1 MRQENSGRLLNGY
14 PLFFNIFF
22 LQQKTYLCNQ
32 GDSSMKN
39 TLQAQKD
46 SHLLSAMQ
54 HGDKKAY
61 GTLFRRYYPMLCSYA
76 NRFVS
81 LEDAEEIV
89 QDVMLWLW
97 ENKETQMFNTSFSQY
112 LYKAVYHRCINQLTH
127 QQSQLRAE
135 TRFYEYMLEMLQD
148 SDFSQT
154 EDLKKHISQA
164 IQALPASY
172 REAFVMHRFENKSYK
187 EIADILQVSTQ
198 TVNYRIQQALKQLRV
213 TLKDYLPLILLLFP
227 KNLLS

>member
-1 MRQENSGRLLNGY
+1 
-14 PLFFNIFF
+14 
-22 LQQKTYLCNQ
+22 
-32 GDSSMKN
+32 MKN
-39 TLQAQKD
+39 TSQAIED
-46 SHLLSAMQ
+46 TRLLSAMQ

-61 GTLFRRYYPMLCSYA
+61 GTLFRRYYPMLCTYA
-76 NRFVS
+76 NRFVN

-112 LYKAVYHRCINQLTH
+112 LYKTVYHRCINQLTR

-148 SDFSQT
+148 TDFLQT
-154 EDLKKHISQA
+154 EELKKHISQA
-164 IQALPASY
+164 IHALPPSY

-187 EIADILQVSTQ
+187 
-198 TVNYRIQQALKQLRV
+198 
-213 TLKDYLPLILLLFP
+213 DYLPLLIWLFP
-227 KNLLS
+227 FSSH

>member
-1 MRQENSGRLLNGY
+1 
-14 PLFFNIFF
+14 
-22 LQQKTYLCNQ
+22 
-32 GDSSMKN
+32 MKN
-39 TLQAQKD
+39 TSQAIDD

-61 GTLFRRYYPMLCSYA
+61 GTLFRRYYPMLCTYA

-112 LYKAVYHRCINQLTH
+112 LYKTVYHRCINQLTR

-148 SDFSQT
+148 TDFLQT
-154 EDLKKHISQA
+154 EELKKHISQA
-164 IQALPASY
+164 IHALPPSY
-172 REAFVMHRFENKSYK
+172 RDAFVMHRFENKTYK
-187 EIADILQVSTQ
+187 ALAEILQVSTQ
-198 TVNYRIQQALKQLRV
+198 TVNYRILQSLKLLRV
-213 TLKDYLPLILLLFP
+213 SLKDYLPLILFLFP

>member
-1 MRQENSGRLLNGY
+1 MK
-14 PLFFNIFF
+14 
-22 LQQKTYLCNQ
+22 KTSQ
-32 GDSSMKN
+32 TID
-39 TLQAQKD
+39 D

-54 HGDKKAY
+54 HGDKRAY

-97 ENKETQMFNTSFSQY
+97 ENKETQIFNTSFSQY
-112 LYKAVYHRCINQLTH
+112 LYKAVYHRCINQLTR

-135 TRFYEYMLEMLQD
+135 TRFYEYMLDMLQD
-148 SDFSQT
+148 SDFQQT
-154 EDLKKHISQA
+154 EELKKQISQA

-187 EIADILQVSTQ
+187 EIAEILQVSTQ
-198 TVNYRIQQALKQLRV
+198 TVNYRIQQSLKLLRV
-213 TLKDYLPLILLLFP
+213 SLKDYLPLVMLLFP

>member
-1 MRQENSGRLLNGY
+1 
-14 PLFFNIFF
+14 
-22 LQQKTYLCNQ
+22 
-32 GDSSMKN
+32 MKN
-39 TLQAQKD
+39 TSQAIED
-46 SHLLSAMQ
+46 SLLLSAMQ
-54 HGDKKAY
+54 NGDKKAY

-97 ENKETQMFNTSFSQY
+97 ENKETQMFNSSFSQY
-112 LYKAVYHRCINQLTH
+112 LYKTVYHKCINQLTH

-135 TRFYEYMLEMLQD
+135 TRFYEHMLEMLQD
-148 SDFSQT
+148 TDFQQT
-154 EDLKKHISQA
+154 EELKKHISQA

-187 EIADILQVSTQ
+187 EIAEILQVSTQ
-198 TVNYRIQQALKQLRV
+198 TVNYRIQQSLKLLRIS
-213 TLKDYLPLILLLFP
+213 LKDYLPLVLLLFP

>member
-1 MRQENSGRLLNGY
+1 MK
-14 PLFFNIFF
+14 
-22 LQQKTYLCNQ
+22 KTSQ
-32 GDSSMKN
+32 TID
-39 TLQAQKD
+39 D
-46 SHLLSAMQ
+46 SHLLLAMQ
-54 HGDKKAY
+54 HGDKRAY

-97 ENKETQMFNTSFSQY
+97 ENKETQIFNTSFSQY
-112 LYKAVYHRCINQLTH
+112 LYKAVYHRCINQLTR

-135 TRFYEYMLEMLQD
+135 TRFYEYMLDMLQD
-148 SDFSQT
+148 SDFQQT
-154 EDLKKHISQA
+154 EELKKHISQA

-172 REAFVMHRFENKSYK
+172 REAFMMHRFEDKSYK
-187 EIADILQVSTQ
+187 EIAEILQVSTQ

-213 TLKDYLPLILLLFP
+213 SLKDYLPLVLLLFH
-227 KNLLS
+227 KDLLS